1 MLLHLWPS
9 SSVNCHK
16 AMNGVGMKH
25 DKHLVGRG
33 VQHRAGSMVASVSQ
47 TLSLCRV
54 LGIGEEDL
62 AKEPMVRLQT

>member
-1 MLLHLWPS
+1 
-9 SSVNCHK
+9 
-16 AMNGVGMKH
+16 MNGVGMKH